1 MIWES
6 YSEMWTATLHS
17 YLHRTVFALLVTDE
31 ETFMSENVG
40 DMKDYYLTMWQSE
53 FCPVASDL
61 LNRVEVNQSQLEP
74 LQ

>member
-1 MIWES
+1 M
-6 YSEMWTATLHS
+6 LRS
-17 YLHRTVFALLVTDE
+17 YLHRRLFVLVSTDE

-40 DMKDYYLTMWQSE
+40 ELKDYYLTVWQSE